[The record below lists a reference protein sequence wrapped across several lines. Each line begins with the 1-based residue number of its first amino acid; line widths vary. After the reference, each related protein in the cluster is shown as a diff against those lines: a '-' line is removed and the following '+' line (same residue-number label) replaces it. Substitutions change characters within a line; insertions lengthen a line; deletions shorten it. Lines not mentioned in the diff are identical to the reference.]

1 MSYGSGAHRI
11 CTFAQSYTLNFGHC
25 QIFLFFDIL
34 SLQFFQ
40 IEMVLVFYSFFI
52 MIYNSFDVKLVEKK
66 KIIKLKQQIECFTYK
81 LKHLENLVEK
91 EEKEF
96 QNIILYYIKLIN
108 FY

>member
-11 CTFAQSYTLNFGHC
+11 CTFAQSYTLNFDHC

-66 KIIKLKQQIECFTYK
+66 KLIKLKQTHRMLHLQTKTFTKGGEGISKY
-81 LKHLENLVEK
+81 HL
-91 EEKEF
+91 
-96 QNIILYYIKLIN
+96 ILY
-108 FY
+108 